1 MNTLSKQ
8 YMNTLSKFSFSP
20 EEEIVR
26 KKIIDLKKDSGTHS
40 PSIQTIVDLVPELI
54 IKVDACFLSNPYA
67 TELYMDY
74 FKSEVIDQGKLRDL
88 LEFYPSQNSVIAGL
102 VSKAI
107 NIDSNKIFIGNG
119 AIEII
124 QAIIHRFAKEKLV
137 INIPTFSSYYE
148 FALESLNVNYFVL
161 EKEADYNLDIEKY
174 IKYIKD
180 VKPDTIVIINP
191 NNPTGN
197 YIYKK
202 DLVRILDELSFVE
215 NIIIDESFIHFAFED
230 DLYNEVTLSKLVS
243 TYKNLYIVKSMS
255 KDFGIAGIRAGYA
268 IMAEDKVQLLL
279 KNGYLW
285 NSNGLAEHFFRLYCR
300 PDFVTKYQ
308 ILRKKYIKETQKFIK
323 DISKIP
329 SIKVYSSTA
338 NFVLLELPEGVSSE
352 TVTSILLIRY
362 SIYVRNCDDK
372 IGLNGNFLRIASRN
386 KEDNHHIIES
396 LIELFL

>member
-1 MNTLSKQ
+1 
-8 YMNTLSKFSFSP
+8 
-20 EEEIVR
+20 
-26 KKIIDLKKDSGTHS
+26 
-40 PSIQTIVDLVPELI
+40 
-54 IKVDACFLSNPYA
+54 
-67 TELYMDY
+67 MDY

>member
-1 MNTLSKQ
+1 MNTLC
-8 YMNTLSKFSFSP
+8 KFSFSKK
-20 EEEIVR
+20 EEVIRER
-26 KKIIDLKKDSGTHS
+26 IIALKKEAGTHS
-40 PSIQTIVDLVPELI
+40 PSIQTLTELI
-54 IKVDACFLSNPYA
+54 PGLNIKVDACFLSNPYA

-74 FKSEVIDQGKLRDL
+74 FKSDVLDQGKLRDL

-124 QAIIHRFAKEKLV
+124 QAIIHRFAKKKLV
-137 INIPTFSSYYE
+137 VNIPTFSSYYE
-148 FALESLNVNYFVL
+148 FALESLDVNFFVL
-161 EKEADYNLDIEKY
+161 KKETDYILDIKNY
-174 IKYIKD
+174 IEY
-180 VKPDTIVIINP
+180 VKEVRPDTVVIINP

-197 YIYKK
+197 YIFKK
-202 DLVRILDELSFVE
+202 DLIKILDELSFVE

-230 DLYNEVTLSKLVS
+230 ELYNEITLSKLVS

-268 IMAEDKVQLLL
+268 IMAEDKVQELL

-285 NSNGLAEHFFRLYCR
+285 NSNGLAEHFFKLYSQ

-308 ILRKKYIKETQKFIK
+308 VVRKKYIKETQKFIK
-323 DISKIP
+323 DIAKVP
-329 SIKVYSSTA
+329 NIKVYSSTA
-338 NFVLLELPEGVSSE
+338 NFVLLELPLGVSSE
-352 TVTSILLIRY
+352 TVTSILLIRH

-372 IGLNGNFLRIASRN
+372 IGLDGNYLRIASRG

-396 LIELFL
+396 LMDLFS

>member
-1 MNTLSKQ
+1 MTKL
-8 YMNTLSKFSFSP
+8 TKFSFSP
-20 EEEIVR
+20 EEQIVR
-26 KKIIDLKKDSGTHS
+26 EKIMFLKKDSGTHS
-40 PSIQTIVDLVPELI
+40 PSIQTITEFVPELTI
-54 IKVDACFLSNPYA
+54 NVDACFLSNPYA

-74 FKSEVIDQGKLRDL
+74 FKNEVIDQGKLRDL
-88 LEFYPSQNSVIAGL
+88 LEFYPSQNSVIAGF

-124 QAIIHRFAKEKLV
+124 QAITHRFAKEKLV

-174 IKYIKD
+174 IKYIKE
-180 VKPDTIVIINP
+180 VKPDTIVFINP

-202 DLVRILDELSFVE
+202 DLIRILDELSFVE
-215 NIIIDESFIHFAFED
+215 NVIIDESFIHFAFED
-230 DLYNEVTLSKLVS
+230 ELYNEITLSKLVN

-268 IMAEDKVQLLL
+268 IMAEEKVQELL

-285 NSNGLAEHFFRLYCR
+285 NSNGLAEHFFRLYSR

-308 ILRKKYIKETQKFIK
+308 VVRKKYIKETQKFIK
-323 DISKIP
+323 DITKVP
-329 SIKVYSSTA
+329 GIKVYSSTA
-338 NFVLLELPEGVSSE
+338 NFVLVELPEGISSE
-352 TVTSILLIRY
+352 TITSILLIRY

-372 IGLNGNFLRIASRN
+372 IGLDGNYLRIASRG
-386 KEDNHHIIES
+386 KEENYHIVES
-396 LIELFL
+396 LKELFS

>member
-1 MNTLSKQ
+1 
-8 YMNTLSKFSFSP
+8 MNTLSKFSFSK
-20 EEEIVR
+20 EEEIIR
-26 KKIIDLKKDSGTHS
+26 KRIISLKKEAGTHS
-40 PSIQTIVDLVPELI
+40 PSIQTIIELIPELN

-67 TELYMDY
+67 TELYMNY
-74 FKSEVIDQGKLRDL
+74 FKSDVLDQGKLRDL

-148 FALESLNVNYFVL
+148 FALENLTVNFFVL
-161 EKEADYNLDIEKY
+161 EKESDYNLDIVKY
-174 IKYIKD
+174 INYIKE
-180 VKPDTIVIINP
+180 VKPDTLVIINP

-202 DLVRILDELSFVE
+202 DLVKILDELSFVE

-230 DLYNEVTLSKLVS
+230 DLYNEITLSKLVS

-268 IMAEDKVQLLL
+268 IMAEDKVQVLL

-300 PDFVTKYQ
+300 PDFVEKYQ

-323 DISKIP
+323 DIEKVP
-329 SIKVYSSTA
+329 RIKVYSSTA

-372 IGLNGNFLRIASRN
+372 IGLNGNYLRIASRN

-396 LIELFL
+396 LMELFS

>member
-1 MNTLSKQ
+1 MKRLN
-8 YMNTLSKFSFSP
+8 KFSFST
-20 EEEIVR
+20 EEEIIR
-26 KKIIDLKKDSGTHS
+26 KKIIHLKKAAGTHS
-40 PSIQTIVDLVPELI
+40 PSIQTIIELIPELN

-67 TELYMDY
+67 TELYMNY
-74 FKSEVIDQGKLRDL
+74 FKSDVIDQGKLRDL

-124 QAIIHRFAKEKLV
+124 QAIIHRFAREKIV

-148 FALESLNVNYFVL
+148 FALENLNVNFFVL
-161 EKEADYNLDIEKY
+161 DKELEYNLDIVKY
-174 IKYIKD
+174 INYIKD

-197 YIYKK
+197 YIIKN
-202 DLVRILDELSFVE
+202 DLIRILDELSFVE

-230 DLYNEVTLSKLVS
+230 DLYNDITLSNLAT

-268 IMAEDKVQLLL
+268 IMAEDKVQVLL

-285 NSNGLAEHFFRLYCR
+285 NSNGLAEHFFRLYCL
-300 PDFVTKYQ
+300 PDFVDKYQ
-308 ILRKKYIKETQKFIK
+308 ILRKKYIKETQEFIRHLEK
-323 DISKIP
+323 VP
-329 SIKVYSSTA
+329 RIKVYSSTA
-338 NFVLLELPEGVSSE
+338 NFVLIELPEGLSAE
-352 TVTSILLIRY
+352 IVTSILLIRH

-372 IGLNGNFLRIASRN
+372 KGLNGNFIRIASRN
-386 KEDNHHIIES
+386 KEDNHRISES
-396 LIELFL
+396 LMELFS

>member
-1 MNTLSKQ
+1 
-8 YMNTLSKFSFSP
+8 MNTLSKFSFSI
-20 EEEIVR
+20 EEEIIR
-26 KKIIDLKKDSGTHS
+26 KRIIVLKKDSGTHS
-40 PSIQTIVDLVPELI
+40 PSIQTIAELVPELN

-74 FKSEVIDQGKLRDL
+74 FKSEVLDQGKLRDL

-161 EKEADYNLDIEKY
+161 EKEVDYNLDIEKY
-174 IKYIKD
+174 INYIKD

-202 DLVRILDELSFVE
+202 DLIRILDELFFVE

-230 DLYNEVTLSKLVS
+230 ELYNEITLSKLVT

-268 IMAEDKVQLLL
+268 IMAEEKVQELL

-285 NSNGLAEHFFRLYCR
+285 NSNGLAEHFFRLYSR

-308 ILRKKYIKETQKFIK
+308 VVRKKYIKETQKFIK
-323 DISKIP
+323 DIAKVP
-329 SIKVYSSTA
+329 RIKVYSSTA
-338 NFVLLELPEGVSSE
+338 NFVLVELPEGISSE
-352 TVTSILLIRY
+352 TITSILLIRY

-372 IGLNGNFLRIASRN
+372 IGLDGNYLRIASRGKDEN
-386 KEDNHHIIES
+386 NHIIQS
-396 LIELFL
+396 LKDLFS

>member
-1 MNTLSKQ
+1 MTK
-8 YMNTLSKFSFSP
+8 LSKFSFSP
-20 EEEIVR
+20 EEQIVR
-26 KKIIDLKKDSGTHS
+26 EKIMFLKKDSGTHS
-40 PSIQTIVDLVPELI
+40 PSIQTITEFVPELTI
-54 IKVDACFLSNPYA
+54 NVDACFLSNPYA

-74 FKSEVIDQGKLRDL
+74 FKNEVIDQGKLRDL

-180 VKPDTIVIINP
+180 VKPDTIVFINP

-202 DLVRILDELSFVE
+202 DLIRILDELSFVE
-215 NIIIDESFIHFAFED
+215 NVIIDESFIHFAFED
-230 DLYNEVTLSKLVS
+230 ELYNEITLSKLVN

-268 IMAEDKVQLLL
+268 IMAEEKVQELL

-285 NSNGLAEHFFRLYCR
+285 NSNGLAEHFFKLYSR

-308 ILRKKYIKETQKFIK
+308 VVRKKYIKETRKFIK
-323 DISKIP
+323 DIAKVP
-329 SIKVYSSTA
+329 SIKVYPSTA
-338 NFVLLELPEGVSSE
+338 NFVLLELPEGISSE
-352 TVTSILLIRY
+352 TITSILLIRY

-372 IGLNGNFLRIASRN
+372 IGLDGNYLRIASRG
-386 KEDNHHIIES
+386 KEENYHIVES
-396 LIELFL
+396 LKNLFS

>member
-1 MNTLSKQ
+1 
-8 YMNTLSKFSFSP
+8 MNTLSKFSFST
-20 EEEIVR
+20 EEEMIR
-26 KKIIDLKKDSGTHS
+26 KRIISLKKEAGTHS
-40 PSIQTIVDLVPELI
+40 PSIQTIIELIPELN

-67 TELYMDY
+67 TELYMNY
-74 FKSEVIDQGKLRDL
+74 FKSDVLDQGKLRDL

-124 QAIIHRFAKEKLV
+124 QAIIHRFAKEKIV

-148 FALESLNVNYFVL
+148 FALENLSVNFFVL
-161 EKEADYNLDIEKY
+161 EKESDYNLDIVKY
-174 IKYIKD
+174 INYIKN

-202 DLVRILDELSFVE
+202 DLVKILDELSFVE

-230 DLYNEVTLSKLVS
+230 DLYNEITLSKLVS

-268 IMAEDKVQLLL
+268 IMAEDKVQVLL

-285 NSNGLAEHFFRLYCR
+285 NSNGLAEHFFRLYSR
-300 PDFVTKYQ
+300 PDFVEKYQ
-308 ILRKKYIKETQKFIK
+308 FLRKKYIKETQKFIK
-323 DISKIP
+323 EIEKVP
-329 SIKVYSSTA
+329 RIKVYSSTA

-372 IGLNGNFLRIASRN
+372 IGLNGNYLRIASRN

-396 LIELFL
+396 LMELFS